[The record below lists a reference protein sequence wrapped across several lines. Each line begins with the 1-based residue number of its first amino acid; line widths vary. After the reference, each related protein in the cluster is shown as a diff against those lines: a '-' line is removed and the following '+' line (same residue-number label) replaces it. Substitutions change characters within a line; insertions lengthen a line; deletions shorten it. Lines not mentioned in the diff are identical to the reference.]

1 MYLHIRL
8 SLTEKNQ
15 NKQLALMT
23 IVIGSSGLMAL
34 LSKENAP
41 SLFFYLLAL
50 EYTL

>member
-23 IVIGSSGLMAL
+23 IVIGSSGLLAL
-34 LSKENAP
+34 LSKENTP
-41 SLFFYLLAL
+41 SLFSICWPWNIPC
-50 EYTL
+50 